1 MSRRTPSAKTSAK
14 MTARTKHA
22 TSPTDE
28 TARDDRTTPS
38 AEETVRDTHTAD
50 CDAPKALS
58 PHEASCD
65 IPHDVLPDAP
75 PAPLANALTDA
86 PASEGWYTATLRAI
100 VNRALDADK
109 PDIKG
114 ALAALQ
120 LLAETDNSTA
130 GEDLAR
136 TLREARRRV
145 LHAKQTE

>member
-1 MSRRTPSAKTSAK
+1 MTRRTAPLAKASADK
-14 MTARTKHA
+14 TARTKHTA
-22 TSPTDE
+22 PSADE
-28 TARDDRTTPS
+28 TARDER
-38 AEETVRDTHTAD
+38 TAD

-58 PHEASCD
+58 PHDA
-65 IPHDVLPDAP
+65 PPDAP
-75 PAPLANALTDA
+75 SDTLCDAP